1 LVLRRC
7 PLVVEGSGMS
17 TSGASERD
25 PDDPRPADWSESQPG
40 GRQFG
45 WWDMFVAPDDDPRS
59 DGDFHGERDTLLGYL
74 RDQRLT
80 LELKCSGLDAE
91 QLARRS
97 VEPSTLSLLGL
108 LRHLAGVEQYWIQI
122 HMAGQDVPRPYR
134 SGGDRNGDFNGATGD
149 PAVVE
154 EAWATWRAQAA
165 FTDRYLAGTPD
176 LGTTGKDGS
185 ELRGVL
191 VHLIEEYCRHLG
203 HADLLR
209 ERVDG
214 RVGQ

>member
-1 LVLRRC
+1 MTT
-7 PLVVEGSGMS
+7 PG
-17 TSGASERD
+17 TDRD
-25 PDDPRPADWSESQPG
+25 PDDPRPASWSESQPG

-45 WWDMFVAPDDDPRS
+45 WWDMFVAPGDDPRS

-80 LELKCSGLDAE
+80 LELKCSGLDAG

-108 LRHLAGVEQYWIQI
+108 VRHLAGVEQSWIRI
-122 HMAGQDVPRPYR
+122 RMAGNDVPRLYR
-134 SGGDRNGDFNGATGD
+134 DGGDLNGDFNGAVGD

-154 EAWATWRAQAA
+154 EAWRVWREETAY
-165 FTDRYLAGTPD
+165 TDRYLAGVAD
-176 LGTTGKDGS
+176 LGTIGRAGD

-209 ERVDG
+209 ERI
-214 RVGQ
+214 

>member
-1 LVLRRC
+1 MTAA
-7 PLVVEGSGMS
+7 G
-17 TSGASERD
+17 TDRD
-25 PDDPRPADWSESQPG
+25 PDDPRPAGWSESQPG
-40 GRQFG
+40 GRRFG
-45 WWDMFVAPDDDPRS
+45 WWDMFVAPDDDPRT

-80 LELKCSGLDAE
+80 LELKCSGLDAG

-108 LRHLAGVEQYWIQI
+108 VRHLAGVEQSWIRI
-122 HMAGQDVPRPYR
+122 RMAGNDVPRLYR
-134 SGGDRNGDFNGATGD
+134 DAGDSNGDFNGAVGD

-154 EAWATWRAQAA
+154 EAWRVWREETAY
-165 FTDRYLAGTPD
+165 TDRYLADVTD
-176 LGTTGKDGS
+176 LGTIGRAGD

-209 ERVDG
+209 ERIDG
-214 RVGQ
+214 RIGQ